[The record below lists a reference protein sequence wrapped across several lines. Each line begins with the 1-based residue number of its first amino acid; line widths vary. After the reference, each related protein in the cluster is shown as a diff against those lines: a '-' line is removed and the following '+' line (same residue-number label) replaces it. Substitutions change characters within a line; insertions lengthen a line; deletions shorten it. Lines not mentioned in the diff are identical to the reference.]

1 MEVMNVK
8 EVAEYLKCS
17 ESKIRNMVRDKQ
29 IPNFRIGSKL
39 NFNKDTIN
47 RWVNGQE
54 IRNMQVDNSENLAKL
69 NKFVN
74 TER

>member
-8 EVAEYLKCS
+8 EVAKYLNCS

-54 IRNMQVDNSENLAKL
+54 IRNIQNVD
-69 NKFVN
+69 
-74 TER
+74 

>member
-17 ESKIRNMVRDKQ
+17 ESSIRNLVRDKQ

-39 NFNKDTIN
+39 NFNRETID

-54 IRNMQVDNSENLAKL
+54 IRNIQNVD
-69 NKFVN
+69 
-74 TER
+74 